1 MKCSCLEER
10 ELRKRVTVLHQ
21 GAFTLIELLVVIAI
35 IAVLAALLLPALTAA
50 KEKATRTQCISNLHQ
65 IAIALRM
72 YADDNKDR
80 LPYAVNGSGDW
91 MWDLHKDHADLIAAA
106 CMRKEMLYCPG
117 NGGRYKL
124 QQIDNW
130 WNYTADRRVT
140 HYGWMMKR
148 ANVPDS
154 ALQVNPAG
162 ALDGKHFV
170 TSFLTTNLVN
180 SELVVDVVITSGL
193 NTTDF
198 TRVNSSA
205 TFVGFQGYHS
215 SSHIARE
222 RALGGEILFMDLH
235 VQWRR
240 FGDMKARYQ
249 SASSP
254 YYWF

>member
-1 MKCSCLEER
+1 MWDMSPE
-10 ELRKRVTVLHQ
+10 H
-21 GAFTLIELLVVIAI
+21 ADI
-35 IAVLAALLLPALTAA
+35 IASSV
-50 KEKATRTQCISNLHQ
+50 
-65 IAIALRM
+65 
-72 YADDNKDR
+72 
-80 LPYAVNGSGDW
+80 
-91 MWDLHKDHADLIAAA
+91 
-106 CMRKEMLYCPG
+106 MRKEMLYCPG

-130 WNYTADRRVT
+130 WHYSGDTRRVT

-170 TSFLTTNLVN
+170 TSFLTTNLTT
-180 SELVVDVVITSGL
+180 SELIVDVVITSGL
-193 NTTDF
+193 NTADY
-198 TRVNSSA
+198 TRVPSSA
-205 TFVGFQGYHS
+205 TFSGFQGYHS
-215 SSHIARE
+215 SSHILRE
-222 RALGGEILFMDLH
+222 KALGGEILFMDLH

-254 YYWF
+254 YFWF